1 LCRAAQSRAGA
12 ATATRGA
19 ARSGAAP
26 LGLGYWVQA
35 ASHDA
40 RGRVDARPPAAR
52 QVDQWVA
59 EVREKAPALTVA
71 KYHGAQRRKL
81 LPPLALDAH
90 DVVVTTYAVLVMDG
104 REQALLRQRHA
115 DGPAPRGPE
124 PSAGVFAV
132 PWHRRAPRAARTTL
146 LPCAPRAGCSVGAAR
161 CQLRRPR
168 LLLPRA
174 SPLALRRA
182 CACACLCTS
191 RARCGRPSALLRLR
205 VGALSVPGTAPALRE
220 SLRAAG
226 LHQRAAVTRAGPS
239 WTRRTPSGTIARRRV
254 GPALGRLIC
263 VGLGQG

>member
-1 LCRAAQSRAGA
+1 MCRAAQSRAGA

-40 RGRVDARPPAAR
+40 RARVDARPPAAR

-132 PWHRRAPRAARTTL
+132 PWHRRAPLAARTTHRCHVPLVLAAL
-146 LPCAPRAGCSVGAAR
+146 LAQRAASSGGPGSCCRARRHLRSGVPAPAHACARAG
-161 CQLRRPR
+161 
-168 LLLPRA
+168 
-174 SPLALRRA
+174 
-182 CACACLCTS
+182 
-191 RARCGRPSALLRLR
+191 
-205 VGALSVPGTAPALRE
+205 
-220 SLRAAG
+220 RAAG
-226 LHQRAAVTRAGPS
+226 ARPHCCGCALELCLS
-239 WTRRTPSGTIARRRV
+239 LARRQRC
-254 GPALGRLIC
+254 ASRSGRLAC
-263 VGLGQG
+263 ANAQP